1 MKILIIIFFLFSNF
15 SKSEYFQP
23 SANLIGIDCDPHGPF
38 LIDDV
43 NKEAWIIHSDYS
55 DLDVFSLVYK
65 DYPYEIALQTKYSEL
80 TPQNVVVAELI
91 YVINKSSLK
100 MKTHI
105 KTVSMNYYKEMSSFN
120 CYEDTDVI
128 LEKFKKEKIK
138 EKGRSSKKIIQ

>member
-1 MKILIIIFFLFSNF
+1 MKTLIIIFFLFSNF

-23 SANLIGIDCDPHGPF
+23 SANLIGIDCDPNGPF

-43 NKEAWIIHSDYS
+43 NKEAWI
-55 DLDVFSLVYK
+55 VFEGSGVFPLVYN
-65 DYPYEIALQTKYSEL
+65 DYPYEIALQTMYSKL
-80 TPQNVVVAELI
+80 TTNPVIAENI
-91 YVINKSSLK
+91 YVINKTSLRMQMHTK
-100 MKTHI
+100 TISMKNFQEGPI
-105 KTVSMNYYKEMSSFN
+105 RD